1 MTKYSN
7 VNNGAMKT
15 IVELLNNHYEEYISE
30 KDYYISLLKKR
41 SNIFINE
48 CKDNGLDI
56 YPYNEGFFVTLK
68 FDDNNIRDEAFEK
81 LFKEHLY
88 FIKMNKGIR
97 VGICAIPIKDIY
109 GLAKRIKSIISG

>member
-1 MTKYSN
+1 M
-7 VNNGAMKT
+7 
-15 IVELLNNHYEEYISE
+15 
-30 KDYYISLLKKR
+30 
-41 SNIFINE
+41 
-48 CKDNGLDI
+48 
-56 YPYNEGFFVTLK
+56 TLK